1 MWNRSKEKPLYKKVK
16 GELEV
21 NWDFLHSILLK
32 TMYNDIQRNSIKS
45 HFAVGAKVG
54 AILGCFLYGE
64 KPIYHS
70 DAVKRFE
77 CQ

>member
-1 MWNRSKEKPLYKKVK
+1 
-16 GELEV
+16 
-21 NWDFLHSILLK
+21 
-32 TMYNDIQRNSIKS
+32 MYNDIQRNSIKS